1 EDSGLSFKA
10 LGLLVYLLSKPD
22 HWTVSREH
30 LATTHTDGVDSIRS
44 GLRELRSAGYVT
56 DEIERDDSGR
66 IAERSLVVHDFPVGE
81 PTGGKPTSRPRH
93 QVDDAALVSTEAKQG
108 LTEVS
113 TDPGETHNG

>member
-1 EDSGLSFKA
+1 GRGCPGMTIRRAPRPRRYTVVPNATLEDSGLSFKA

-81 PTGGKPTSRPRH
+81 PTGGKPTS
-93 QVDDAALVSTEAKQG
+93 
-108 LTEVS
+108 
-113 TDPGETHNG
+113 